1 MTTSTDNTGWM
12 AEEPTTQ
19 APNTGSLNQ
28 MIDARKKHAAEGPT
42 QSFSAQQAP
51 SLMSL
56 LSGLDTQNS
65 LSEEGLMYF
74 NKLRSTLEDKSWGS
88 ANNISIKT
96 ITLNDPVNSWAFVNE
111 NTHSAMIV
119 LFVEDY
125 SSETSDVDYRM
136 TMFRR
141 ARNVMKGIDPMID
154 ILNTLV
160 IYREDYASINKMIID
175 IKNSFRCEV
184 VPSAITMHTLAK
196 SKYVIDTSIEAV
208 RAEATRMSPHGILPW
223 FQYGFTIGIS
233 QPKTDGMSFLNNN
246 QRKEYETKIIAV
258 VTART
263 RIVGPAHTSR
273 LNSGYG
279 SGPTRQFQPIAE
291 ITGIFSPLKNIELLA
306 LVLPIAQQL
315 LIIQG
320 GWKDPYF
327 NFGSPTY
334 LDIGKLFQ
342 ADNGTLMSATSR
354 GDVED
359 IIQATFNNP
368 YLSINIP
375 EGRSRLRGIEWL
387 ASPDT
392 MPGIVNMLNNCY
404 STLHH
409 GDVMPQEDMAAR
421 RIPEFIGT
429 VIDNGVVTDSRCIEF
444 LSIVAKSE
452 TDYSPALPFR
462 GFSSDPNALI
472 PLLKNISGNYTPRY
486 LSNNVVLS
494 YNSLNL
500 MCSVLNN
507 NITLMNSNTNN
518 NNNMTEVFG
527 QLNMQAP
534 QSVTFN
540 NGGYGNNNANQTYG
554 QFMGFSN

>member
-1 MTTSTDNTGWM
+1 MTTSTDNGWNT
-12 AEEPTTQ
+12 EEVKTS
-19 APNTGSLNQ
+19 TGSLNQ
-28 MIDARKKHAAEGPT
+28 MIDARKQQTSAEGPAH
-42 QSFSAQQAP
+42 SHAAQQVP
-51 SLMSL
+51 SLMTL

-65 LSEEGLMYF
+65 LSEEGLAYF

-88 ANNISIKT
+88 ANGITIKT

-111 NTHSAMIV
+111 NSHCAMIV

-136 TMFRR
+136 TMFKR

-154 ILNTLV
+154 ILNTIV
-160 IYREDYASINKMIID
+160 IYREDYSSINKMIID
-175 IKNSFRCEV
+175 IKNSFRSEA
-184 VPSAITMHTLAK
+184 VPSAITMHTLSN

-233 QPKTDGMSFLNNN
+233 QPKTEGMSFLNTN
-246 QRKEYETKIIAV
+246 QRKEYETKTIAV

-263 RIVGPAHTSR
+263 RIIGPAHASR
-273 LNSGYG
+273 LNMGFG
-279 SGPTRQFQPIAE
+279 SGPARQFQPIAE
-291 ITGIFSPLKNIELLA
+291 ITGIFSPLKNVELLA

-315 LIIQG
+315 LIVQG
-320 GWKDPYF
+320 GWRAPYL
-327 NFGSPTY
+327 NPGSPTH

-342 ADNGTLMSATSR
+342 RDDGVLMSATTQ

-359 IIQATFNNP
+359 IIATTFRNP

-392 MPGIVNMLNNCY
+392 MSGIINMLNNCY
-404 STLHH
+404 STLHR
-409 GDVMPQEDMAAR
+409 GDIMPHADMAAM

-444 LSIVAKSE
+444 LSIVTKCE
-452 TDYSPALPFR
+452 TDYTPALPFR
-462 GFSSDPNALI
+462 GFSSDPNAII
-472 PLLKNISGNYTPRY
+472 PLLKNISATYTPRY
-486 LSNNVVLS
+486 LSNNVIFS
-494 YNSLNL
+494 YDALNL
-500 MCSVLNN
+500 MCSMLSN
-507 NITLMNSNTNN
+507 NISVVNSNSTNAN
-518 NNNMTEVFG
+518 NTNMSDVFG

-534 QSVTFN
+534 QAVMFN
-540 NGGYGNNNANQTYG
+540 TGGYGNSNSNQTYG
-554 QFMGFSN
+554 QYMGFSN